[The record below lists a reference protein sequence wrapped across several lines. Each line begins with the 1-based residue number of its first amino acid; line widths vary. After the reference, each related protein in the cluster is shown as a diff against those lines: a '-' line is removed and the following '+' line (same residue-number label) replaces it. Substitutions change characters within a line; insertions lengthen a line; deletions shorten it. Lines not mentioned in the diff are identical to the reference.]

1 MRTLRLAWVA
11 ALLLMPVV
19 GSAHPLRLSLC
30 QIEYSSQAAT
40 LTVSLRLFLTDVNE
54 ALVFDPYSRALRFA
68 EADES
73 ENAEPLL
80 LAYLDEFFSME
91 ANGEPVPVSIQ
102 SKVLGGAGEDTTLSI
117 GFSYRLTA
125 PLRSMTIK
133 NGVFT
138 DLFFDQTNI
147 VYVHVDDDSH
157 SMMLSK
163 STPSHTL
170 EF

>member
-1 MRTLRLAWVA
+1 MGGGVA
-11 ALLLMPVV
+11 ARA
-19 GSAHPLRLSLC
+19 GARFGASAAAIALSDRVFKPSGNVDS
-30 QIEYSSQAAT
+30 EFEA
-40 LTVSLRLFLTDVNE
+40 VLTDVNE
-54 ALVFDPYSRALRFA
+54 ALVFDPYSRSLRFA

-80 LAYLDEFFSME
+80 LAYLDEFFSLE
-91 ANGEPVPVSIQ
+91 ANGESVPVSVQ

-117 GFSYRLTA
+117 EFSHPLAA

>member
-1 MRTLRLAWVA
+1 MRTLRVALLA
-11 ALLLMPVV
+11 ALLLSP
-19 GSAHPLRLSLC
+19 GLGTAHPLRLSLC

-73 ENAEPLL
+73 ENAESLL
-80 LAYLDEFFSME
+80 LAYLGEFFSLE
-91 ANGEPVPVSIQ
+91 ANGDPVPVSIQ
-102 SKVLGGAGEDTTLSI
+102 NKVLGGAGEDTTLSI
-117 GFSYRLTA
+117 GFSRPLAA
-125 PLRSMTIK
+125 PLRSLTIK
-133 NGVFT
+133 NAVFT

-147 VYVHVDDDSH
+147 VYVHVDNDSH

>member
-1 MRTLRLAWVA
+1 MRTLRFAWVS
-11 ALLLMPVV
+11 ALLLVPMV
-19 GSAHPLRLSLC
+19 GWPHPLRLSLC

-54 ALVFDPYSRALRFA
+54 ALVFDPYSRSLRFA

-73 ENAEPLL
+73 ESAEPLL
-80 LAYLDEFFSME
+80 LAYLDEFFSLE
-91 ANGEPVPVSIQ
+91 ANGESVPVSVQ

-117 GFSYRLTA
+117 EFSHPLAA

-133 NGVFT
+133 NAVFT

-147 VYVHVDDDSH
+147 VYVHVDDDSR

-163 STPSHTL
+163 STLSHTL

>member
-1 MRTLRLAWVA
+1 MRVLGLAMVV
-11 ALLLMPVV
+11 ALLKPEPAM
-19 GSAHPLRLSLC
+19 AHPLRLSLC
-30 QIEYSSQAAT
+30 QIEYSSQAST

-73 ENAEPLL
+73 EGAESLL
-80 LAYLDEFFSME
+80 LGYLADFFSLQ
-91 ANGEPVPVSIQ
+91 ANGEPVPLSIQ
-102 SKVLGGAGEDTTLSI
+102 RKVLGGAGEDKTLSI
-117 GFSYRLTA
+117 GFSY
-125 PLRSMTIK
+125 PLVSPLKSITIR
-133 NGVFT
+133 NIVFT

-147 VYVHVDDDSH
+147 VYVHIDDDSH

>member
-1 MRTLRLAWVA
+1 M
-11 ALLLMPVV
+11 
-19 GSAHPLRLSLC
+19 
-30 QIEYSSQAAT
+30 
-40 LTVSLRLFLTDVNE
+40 
-54 ALVFDPYSRALRFA
+54 
-68 EADES
+68 
-73 ENAEPLL
+73 
-80 LAYLDEFFSME
+80 
-91 ANGEPVPVSIQ
+91 PVSIQ

-117 GFSYRLTA
+117 GFSYPLTA

>member
-1 MRTLRLAWVA
+1 MVA
-11 ALLLMPVV
+11 LMVPEL
-19 GSAHPLRLSLC
+19 SMAHPLRLSLC
-30 QIEYSSQAAT
+30 QIEYSSQAST
-40 LTVSLRLFLTDVNE
+40 LTVSLRMFLTDVNE

-68 EADES
+68 EVDES
-73 ENAEPLL
+73 ADAESLL
-80 LAYLDEFFSME
+80 LGYLDEFFSLQ

-117 GFSYRLTA
+117 GFSYPLVA

-133 NGVFT
+133 SIVFT

-147 VYVHVDDDSH
+147 VYVHADEDSH

-170 EF
+170 KF

>member
-1 MRTLRLAWVA
+1 M
-11 ALLLMPVV
+11 
-19 GSAHPLRLSLC
+19 
-30 QIEYSSQAAT
+30 
-40 LTVSLRLFLTDVNE
+40 
-54 ALVFDPYSRALRFA
+54 
-68 EADES
+68 
-73 ENAEPLL
+73 
-80 LAYLDEFFSME
+80 
-91 ANGEPVPVSIQ
+91 PVSIQ

-133 NGVFT
+133 NVVFT

-147 VYVHVDDDSH
+147 VYVHVDDASR

>member
-1 MRTLRLAWVA
+1 M
-11 ALLLMPVV
+11 
-19 GSAHPLRLSLC
+19 
-30 QIEYSSQAAT
+30 
-40 LTVSLRLFLTDVNE
+40 
-54 ALVFDPYSRALRFA
+54 
-68 EADES
+68 
-73 ENAEPLL
+73 
-80 LAYLDEFFSME
+80 
-91 ANGEPVPVSIQ
+91 PVSIQ
-102 SKVLGGAGEDTTLSI
+102 SKVLGGAGEDTTLNI
-117 GFSYRLTA
+117 EFSYPLTA